1 MQTAEFTIIGMRDE
15 QCLRSV
21 VNAIQDLPSIGHVEV
36 SLETGL
42 ATIEHGGFVSEGDIR
57 RAVEDSGFQT
67 G

>member
-42 ATIEHGGFVSEGDIR
+42 ATIEHGGLLEGDIR
-57 RAVEDSGFQT
+57 QAVEDSGFQT